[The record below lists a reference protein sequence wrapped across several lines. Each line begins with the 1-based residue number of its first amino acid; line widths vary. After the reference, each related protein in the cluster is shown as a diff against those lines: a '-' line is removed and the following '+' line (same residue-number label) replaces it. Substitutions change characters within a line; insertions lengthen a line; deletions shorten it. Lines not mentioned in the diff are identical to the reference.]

1 MARFMQTDT
10 GAMDAHKQA
19 AILTISCLEANVI
32 EHRLDDS
39 EKISIVPQSTA
50 LNVTLSYMKR
60 CMNDTLKEKG
70 IAKRIDKYYLPVAI
84 ACDTPY
90 QEIMCRLLYHEQTEK
105 DMTLNVLELS
115 DRYFLLEYINLLQR
129 GIEPHTLKS

>member
-1 MARFMQTDT
+1 MFQEKYNDVMARFMQTDT
-10 GAMDAHKQA
+10 GALDAHKQA

-39 EKISIVPQSTA
+39 KKISIVPQSTA
-50 LNVTLSYMKR
+50 LNVALSYMKR

-105 DMTLNVLELS
+105 DMTLNVLE
-115 DRYFLLEYINLLQR
+115 
-129 GIEPHTLKS
+129 

>member
-1 MARFMQTDT
+1 MFQEKYNDVMARFMQTDT
-10 GAMDAHKQA
+10 GALDAHKQA

-39 EKISIVPQSTA
+39 KKISIVPQSTA
-50 LNVTLSYMKR
+50 LNVALSYMKR

-90 QEIMCRLLYHEQTEK
+90 QEIMFRLLYHEQTEK
-105 DMTLNVLELS
+105 DMTLNVLE
-115 DRYFLLEYINLLQR
+115 
-129 GIEPHTLKS
+129 